1 MSVALTLQIAS
12 FAKSALGRQLKC
24 LEASLMSTQS
34 GRCPW
39 GNDAPER
46 ITSQTFLSNA
56 AGVTDAIHCFSV
68 TTGKVIAA
76 QLVLRKCSD
85 RLVCSVALL
94 RGFLAAMLTQN
105 Q

>member
-1 MSVALTLQIAS
+1 MSA
-12 FAKSALGRQLKC
+12 
-24 LEASLMSTQS
+24 QS
-34 GRCPW
+34 RRCPW

-56 AGVTDAIHCFSV
+56 GGVTDAIHCFSV

-76 QLVLRKCSD
+76 QLVLRICSD
-85 RLVCSVALL
+85 HLVFICT
-94 RGFLAAMLTQN
+94 LTWGPSRVLNVNTN